1 MRGKFRPTA
10 LELPQ
15 GRAPYNRKIKG
26 LTGHMWDIITSS
38 LTYRYIK
45 R

>member
-15 GRAPYNRKIKG
+15 GRALYNRKLKC

-38 LTYRYIK
+38 LTYRYTD